1 MRAPT
6 QNVDSSPRQ
15 RWIFLMVVSM
25 GLFLI
30 ALDNSILFTAL
41 PVLREQLHA
50 TELGG
55 LWVINIYPLM
65 MVGLLLGTGTLGDK
79 IGHRLLFLIGLVIFG
94 LTSLIAAFSPTI
106 WWLVAA
112 RAALGFGA
120 ASMLPATLALIRITF
135 IHEREFATAIGI
147 WGAVALV
154 GASAGPIVGGILLHY
169 FWWGSVFLINVPIVI
184 IAIIA
189 TIVLAPPNIPHPEK
203 HWDALSSF
211 YALLALGSLVMI
223 IKEIAAPEHHWWVLY
238 LTIPGTLLGAYL
250 FSRRQKLLSEPLL
263 SFDIFANRF
272 FSGGVIAA
280 ALSMMGVSGVELLTT
295 QRFQLVAEYTPL
307 QAGVLMSAFALMA
320 LPASIA
326 GGMWLHRFGFLAIIG
341 GGFLISGTGVGVAV
355 WGAIHDHLGLF
366 IVALAISGVGAG
378 LVWSV
383 ASTAIISAAPPHR
396 TGMAAA
402 VENVSYEFG
411 TLIAVAVA
419 GSLQTFFYARAVPAG
434 VPLDPTRGT
443 LHPDPV
449 IRALAD
455 AAFDQGYLRVLLV
468 VCLFAVLGVITA
480 LICFRGNPKSI
491 ADILHASTTK
501 KSPRAAITALHSLAA
516 TEQTATTAS
525 VPDPTATE
533 PTTATHT
540 THTTQPTTTPEPL
553 KAPHAPE

>member
-1 MRAPT
+1 MHVPT

-79 IGHRLLFLIGLVIFG
+79 IGHRLLFIIGLVIFG
-94 LTSLIAAFSPTI
+94 ITSLIAAFSPTV

-211 YALLALGSLVMI
+211 YALIALGSLVMI

-238 LTIPGTLLGAYL
+238 LTIPGALIGSFL
-250 FSRRQKLLSEPLL
+250 FSRRQKLLAEPLL
-263 SFDIFANRF
+263 SFDIFRNRF

-307 QAGVLMSAFALMA
+307 QAGILMSAFALMA

-366 IVALAISGVGAG
+366 IIALAISGVGAG

-383 ASTAIISAAPPHR
+383 ASTAIISAAPAHR

-434 VPLDPTRGT
+434 VPLEPTRGT
-443 LHPDPV
+443 LHPDPA

-455 AAFDQGYLRVLLV
+455 AAFDEGYLKVLLV
-468 VCLFAVLGVITA
+468 VCLFAAMGVISA

-491 ADILHASTTK
+491 ADILHASATK
-501 KSPRAAITALHSLAA
+501 KSPRVAIEALHK
-516 TEQTATTAS
+516 
-525 VPDPTATE
+525 
-533 PTTATHT
+533 PTT
-540 THTTQPTTTPEPL
+540 PTTPTSTKTPSTSSNPSTPSNPNTQTTPTNPNPEPS
-553 KAPHAPE
+553 PHASE